1 MYQSYICTVP
11 LSSRH
16 EKVTRSLKS
25 YQPVNQL
32 YYFRLTD
39 KKMKRQLPKCGIDY
53 AFQRIGG
60 KYKGRILWRLRTGI
74 LRYGELRKTV
84 TGVTPKMLT
93 QALRELE
100 DDGLLTRKVY
110 VEVPPKVE
118 YELTETGRQL
128 LPFLSLLRD
137 WAKQQMQVNNVE
149 AMP

>member
-1 MYQSYICTVP
+1 MNK
-11 LSSRH
+11 
-16 EKVTRSLKS
+16 KV
-25 YQPVNQL
+25 
-32 YYFRLTD
+32 
-39 KKMKRQLPKCGIDY
+39 KRQLPKCGIDY

-84 TGVTPKMLT
+84 TGVTSKMLT

-100 DDGLLTRKVY
+100 DDGLISRKVY

-118 YELTETGRQL
+118 YALTDTGKEL

-137 WAKQQMQVNNVE
+137 WAKEQMLVNHVE

>member
-1 MYQSYICTVP
+1 
-11 LSSRH
+11 
-16 EKVTRSLKS
+16 
-25 YQPVNQL
+25 
-32 YYFRLTD
+32 
-39 KKMKRQLPKCGIDY
+39 MKRQLPKCGIDY

-100 DDGLLTRKVY
+100 GDGLLTRKVY

-118 YELTETGRQL
+118 YELTETGREL

-137 WAKQQMQVNNVE
+137 WAKQQMQANNVE

>member
-1 MYQSYICTVP
+1 
-11 LSSRH
+11 
-16 EKVTRSLKS
+16 
-25 YQPVNQL
+25 
-32 YYFRLTD
+32 
-39 KKMKRQLPKCGIDY
+39 MKRQLPKCGIDY

-118 YELTETGRQL
+118 YELTETGREL

-137 WAKQQMQVNNVE
+137 WAKQQMLANNVE

>member
-1 MYQSYICTVP
+1 
-11 LSSRH
+11 
-16 EKVTRSLKS
+16 
-25 YQPVNQL
+25 
-32 YYFRLTD
+32 
-39 KKMKRQLPKCGIDY
+39 MKRQLPKCGIDY

-118 YELTETGRQL
+118 YELTETGREL

-137 WAKQQMQVNNVE
+137 WAKQQMQTNNVE